1 MPTVEQLAR
10 FGRKKVNKKIKTPA
24 LRFCPQKKAIC
35 MRVYTTTPKKPNSA
49 LRKVARVRL
58 TSLGRFEV
66 TVRVFNFL
74 FNKIIKHN

>member
-1 MPTVEQLAR
+1 MPTVQQLVR
-10 FGRKKVNKKIKTPA
+10 FRRKKVNRKIKTPA

-58 TSLGRFEV
+58 SSLGRFEV
-66 TVRVFNFL
+66 TVRAFHFYL
-74 FNKIIKHN
+74 IK